1 MHIGDKIREKREAL
15 GLTQQQLAE
24 KLFVSRQTV
33 CRWESG
39 ARCPDL
45 VMAKKISVVL
55 GISLDEMLPEE
66 NLAGYTPPAESQ
78 PDLSCV
84 KVMLLGVMLEAVA
97 AFLISADSGN
107 MEAAAA
113 CFLLG
118 IAAFVAGLL
127 IPMEKKA
134 MIDEKLPQ
142 KTCPQCGKQHDFD
155 YPKCPYCQ
163 HDYQNKKNSS

>member
-66 NLAGYTPPAESQ
+66 NLTGYTPPAESQ

-107 MEAAAA
+107 
-113 CFLLG
+113 
-118 IAAFVAGLL
+118 